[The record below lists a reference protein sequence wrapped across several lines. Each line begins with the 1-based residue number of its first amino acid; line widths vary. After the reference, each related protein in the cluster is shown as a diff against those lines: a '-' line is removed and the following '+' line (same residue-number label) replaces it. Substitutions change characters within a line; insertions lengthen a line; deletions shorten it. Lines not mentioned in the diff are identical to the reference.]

1 MSRFTDID
9 LNFTRNPITNDV
21 NILRDSEAVRRSV
34 RNIVLYNFLE
44 KPFSPTFGG
53 NVRGKLFENINSI
66 TALRIKGEIEK
77 AIIDNEPRVS
87 LRGVKVSPNL
97 DRNAF
102 DVTIVFNVN
111 NNPAPV
117 KVEISLERIR

>member
-1 MSRFTDID
+1 MSRFSDID
-9 LNFTRNPITNDV
+9 LNFTKNPITNDV

-77 AIIDNEPRVS
+77 AIIDNEPRAS
-87 LRGVKVSPNL
+87 LRGVKVSPDL

>member
-1 MSRFTDID
+1 MSRFSDID
-9 LNFTRNPITNDV
+9 LNFTKNPITNDV
-21 NILRDSEAVRRSV
+21 NILRDNEAVRRSV

-77 AIIDNEPRVS
+77 AIIDNEPRAS

>member
-1 MSRFTDID
+1 MFSTI
-9 LNFTRNPITNDV
+9 
-21 NILRDSEAVRRSV
+21 
-34 RNIVLYNFLE
+34 LE

-66 TALRIKGEIEK
+66 LALRIKGEIEK
-77 AIIDNEPRVS
+77 AIIDNEPRAS
-87 LRGVKVSPNL
+87 LRGVKVSPDL

>member
-1 MSRFTDID
+1 MARYKDLD
-9 LNFTRNPITNDV
+9 LNFNLNP
-21 NILRDSEAVRRSV
+21 LSRDINVLTDRDAVRRSV
-34 RNIVLYNFLE
+34 RNVVLYNFLE

-77 AIIDNEPRVS
+77 AIIDNEPRAS
-87 LRGVKVSPNL
+87 LRGVKVAPDL

>member
-1 MSRFTDID
+1 MSRFSDID
-9 LNFTRNPITNDV
+9 LNFTKNPITNDV

-77 AIIDNEPRVS
+77 AIIDNEPRAS

-97 DRNAF
+97 SRNAF
-102 DVTIVFNVN
+102 DVTIVFSVS

>member
-1 MSRFTDID
+1 MSRFSDID
-9 LNFTRNPITNDV
+9 LNFTKNPITNDV

-77 AIIDNEPRVS
+77 AIIDNEPRAS

>member
-1 MSRFTDID
+1 MSRFSDID
-9 LNFTRNPITNDV
+9 LNFTKNPITKDV
-21 NILRDSEAVRRSV
+21 NILRDNEAVRRSV

-53 NVRGKLFENINSI
+53 NVRRKLFENINSI

-77 AIIDNEPRVS
+77 AVIDNEPRAS

-97 DRNAF
+97 DKNAF

-117 KVEISLERIR
+117 KVEIRLERIR

>member
-1 MSRFTDID
+1 MSRFSDID
-9 LNFTRNPITNDV
+9 LNFTKNPITKDV
-21 NILRDSEAVRRSV
+21 NILRDNEAVRRSV

-53 NVRGKLFENINSI
+53 NVRRKLFENINSI

-77 AIIDNEPRVS
+77 AVIDNEPRAS

-97 DRNAF
+97 DKNAF

>member
-1 MSRFTDID
+1 MSRFSDID
-9 LNFTRNPITNDV
+9 LNFTKNPITNDV
-21 NILRDSEAVRRSV
+21 NILRDNEAVRRSV

-77 AIIDNEPRVS
+77 AIIDNEPRAS
-87 LRGVKVSPNL
+87 LRGVKVAPDL

-102 DVTIVFNVN
+102 DVTIIFNVN

>member
-1 MSRFTDID
+1 MSRFSDID
-9 LNFTRNPITNDV
+9 LNFTKNPITNDV
-21 NILRDSEAVRRSV
+21 NILRDNEAVRRSV

-77 AIIDNEPRVS
+77 AIIDNEQRAS
-87 LRGVKVSPNL
+87 LRGVKVAPDL

-102 DVTIVFNVN
+102 DVTIIFNVN